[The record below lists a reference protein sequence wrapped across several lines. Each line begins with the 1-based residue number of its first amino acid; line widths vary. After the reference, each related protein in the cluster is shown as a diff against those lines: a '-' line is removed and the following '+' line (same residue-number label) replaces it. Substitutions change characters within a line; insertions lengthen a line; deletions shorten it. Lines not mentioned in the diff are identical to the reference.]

1 MTTGTLVFTLGIGLL
16 IISLLS
22 GVVLAVTYNGSRK
35 KIQERMREKY

>member
-1 MTTGTLVFTLGIGLL
+1 MTTGTIVFGVGIGLL

-22 GVVLAVTYNGSRK
+22 GIILIATYAGSKK

>member
-22 GVVLAVTYNGSRK
+22 GGVLAVTYNGSRK
-35 KIQERMREKY
+35 KIQERMGEKY